1 MRNRLL
7 IEAADAAQGRNA
19 TGVFPKIYVPSERR
33 DGPVGVEYFLEH
45 GATLK
50 QELKEKGALLFRG
63 CGVNSSAATVRPS
76 SGTGQRS
83 SAMRCAARLATDG
96 VPRNTTRPGGCCV
109 KRSRK
114 R

>member
-1 MRNRLL
+1 MRNPLL

-45 GATLK
+45 GAALK

-63 CGVNSSAATVRPS
+63 CG
-76 SGTGQRS
+76 
-83 SAMRCAARLATDG
+83 
-96 VPRNTTRPGGCCV
+96 
-109 KRSRK
+109 
-114 R
+114 